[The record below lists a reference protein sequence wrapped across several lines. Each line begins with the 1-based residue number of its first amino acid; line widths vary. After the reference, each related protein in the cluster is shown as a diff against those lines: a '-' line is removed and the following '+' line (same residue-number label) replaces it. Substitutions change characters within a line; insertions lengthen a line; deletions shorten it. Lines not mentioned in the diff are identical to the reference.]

1 MAKKRPSYTQ
11 KLQDEIQNLKND
23 VKVFQAACKKQD
35 ELLNQMNENGENS
48 FLNSPTYIQMKEK
61 IAQLESR
68 ANLSELG
75 RISAKG
81 SARRNADLENKIL
94 ADNKAFLEHNGDT
107 DYFVGITEC
116 LRDLK
121 EIDIIKGQL
130 S

>member
-61 IAQLESR
+61 IAPTDWLV
-68 ANLSELG
+68 LL
-75 RISAKG
+75 
-81 SARRNADLENKIL
+81 KIKL
-94 ADNKAFLEHNGDT
+94 F
-107 DYFVGITEC
+107 
-116 LRDLK
+116 
-121 EIDIIKGQL
+121 
-130 S
+130 